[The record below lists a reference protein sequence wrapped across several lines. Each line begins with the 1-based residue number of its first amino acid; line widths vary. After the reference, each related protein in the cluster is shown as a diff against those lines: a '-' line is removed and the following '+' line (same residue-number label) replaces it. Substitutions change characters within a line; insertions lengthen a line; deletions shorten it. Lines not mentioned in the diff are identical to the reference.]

1 MNRSIDISHKTIL
14 FIFGF
19 IAALWLLF
27 QIKDVILIL
36 FVAIIFMSALSPLV
50 DLMTR
55 GKIPKGLAIGVSYL
69 IVVAMVGLLVTLI
82 VTPLTNQTTNLFFN
96 LPQTIEK
103 ISPALGLDM
112 EVIQREITNIS
123 QHAVTFTLTVFSN
136 FLALISVAVL
146 TFYLLLDRERLYRL
160 LTSLSPRQKEK
171 TQKLI
176 QKIESKLGAWLRGQI
191 ILSFVIGLM
200 SYILLFAFNVPYA
213 LPLAILAGIM
223 EVIPVIGPII
233 SAIPA
238 ILITYVTSPALALF
252 IGLGYFAIQQAENH
266 FIVPQVMKR
275 AVGLNPLIVI
285 LAIAVGGRLL
295 GVAGGLLAVPITVVI
310 QILLEEYLEVDLDTY
325 SHVKTPQV

>member
-27 QIKDVILIL
+27 QIKEVILIL

-50 DLMTR
+50 DNMTR
-55 GKIPKGLAIGVSYL
+55 RKIPMGLAIAVSYL
-69 IVVAMVGLLVTLI
+69 IVVAIVGVLVTLI
-82 VTPLTNQTTNLFFN
+82 VTPLTNQTTNLVFN
-96 LPQTIEK
+96 LPQTFEK
-103 ISPALGLDM
+103 ISPAFGLDK
-112 EVIQREITNIS
+112 ELIQTEITNIS

-136 FLALISVAVL
+136 FLTLISVAVL

-176 QKIESKLGAWLRGQI
+176 QKIESKLGGWLRGQI

-238 ILITYVTSPALALF
+238 ILIAYVTSPALALF

-295 GVAGGLLAVPITVVI
+295 GVAGGLLAVPITVVL

-325 SHVKTPQV
+325 SHVKSPQV

>member
-1 MNRSIDISHKTIL
+1 
-14 FIFGF
+14 
-19 IAALWLLF
+19 
-27 QIKDVILIL
+27 
-36 FVAIIFMSALSPLV
+36 MSALSPLV
-50 DLMTR
+50 DYMTSR
-55 GKIPKGLAIGVSYL
+55 KIPKGLAIAVSYL
-69 IVVAMVGLLVTLI
+69 IIVAVVGLLVTLI
-82 VTPLTNQTTNLFFN
+82 VTPLTNQTTNLVFN

-103 ISPALGLDM
+103 LSPSLGLDR
-112 EVIQREITNIS
+112 ELIQREITNIS
-123 QHAVTFTLTVFSN
+123 QHAVTFTLTIFSN
-136 FLALISVAVL
+136 FLTLISVAVL
-146 TFYLLLDRERLYRL
+146 TFYLMLDRDRLYRL

-176 QKIESKLGAWLRGQI
+176 QKIESKLGGWLRGQI
-191 ILSFVIGLM
+191 TLSFVIGLM
-200 SYILLFAFNVPYA
+200 SYILLFVFNVPYA

-238 ILITYVTSPALALF
+238 ILIAYVSSPALALF

-295 GVAGGLLAVPITVVI
+295 GVAGGLLAVPITVVL
-310 QILLEEYLEVDLDTY
+310 QILLEEYLEVDLDSY
-325 SHVKTPQV
+325 SHVKAPEESLKV